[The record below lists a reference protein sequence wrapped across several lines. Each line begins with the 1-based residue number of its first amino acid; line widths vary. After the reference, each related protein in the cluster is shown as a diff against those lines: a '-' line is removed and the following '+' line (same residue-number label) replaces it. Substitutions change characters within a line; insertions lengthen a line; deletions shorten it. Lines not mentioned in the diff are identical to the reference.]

1 MRYISHSPSQID
13 EIIKNLGIDDV
24 SELFDD
30 IPDEFRLKEELD
42 LPEALDEIELKKEFV
57 ALGNKNKAP
66 EYASFMGAGIYD
78 HHVPAVVKALT
89 GRSEFYTSYTP
100 YQAEISQGTL
110 ASIFEYQTMIAKLT
124 GMDVVN
130 ASIYDGATSLAEA
143 VLMACDVKRKDRVV
157 ISEAVHPEYI
167 ETVKTYAFGLN
178 KEVCVVPYDEN
189 LETKWN
195 EIENSI
201 DDDTAALVVSMP
213 NFFGV
218 LEDVEK
224 ASKIADEKKLMLIV
238 VANPISLGLLV
249 PPGDYG
255 ADIVVGEGQ
264 PLGNVM
270 NFGGPGV
277 GFMGTKKKFTRRLP
291 GRIVGET
298 VDADG
303 DRGFVL
309 TLQAR
314 EQHIRRQRATS
325 NICSNQQ
332 LNALAATIYLAYL
345 GEKGLRDVAYHSHLK
360 ARYFIDEA
368 KKDGK
373 INIINDKIFNEVAVE
388 VENLDEKFEK
398 ALEHKVIPGV
408 KLDKFFSNQKN
419 RLLVAFTEKR
429 SKAEIDKLLDI
440 LRGEINE

>member
-13 EIIKNLGIDDV
+13 EILENLGMEDV
-24 SELFDD
+24 SKVFDD
-30 IPDEFRLKEELD
+30 IPDKFRLKEDLD
-42 LPEALDEIELKKEFV
+42 LPQPLDEVGLKKEFLTL
-57 ALGNKNKAP
+57 ANKNKAQ
-66 EYASFMGAGIYD
+66 EYVNFMGAGIYD
-78 HHVPAVVKALT
+78 HYVPAVVKALI

-110 ASIFEYQTMIAKLT
+110 GSIFEYQTMISKLT

-143 VLMACDVKRKDRVV
+143 VLMACDIKRKDKVV

-167 ETVKTYAFGLN
+167 ETVKTYAFGVN
-178 KEVCVVPYDEN
+178 KQIDVVSYNEN
-189 LETKWN
+189 LETNWK
-195 EIENSI
+195 ELENSI
-201 DDDTAALVVSMP
+201 DKNTAALVVSMP

-224 ASKIADEKKLMLIV
+224 ASKIAEEKKVMLIV

-255 ADIVVGEGQ
+255 ADVVVGEGQ
-264 PLGNVM
+264 PLGISM

-277 GFMGTKKKFTRRLP
+277 GFMGAKRKFVRRMP

-298 VDADG
+298 VDVDG
-303 DRGFVL
+303 NRGFVL

-345 GEKGLRDVAYHSHLK
+345 GKKGLKDVAYHSHLK

-368 KKDGK
+368 KKDSK
-373 INIINDKIFNEVAVE
+373 INIVNDKVFNEVVIE
-388 VENLDEKFEK
+388 VEDLDKKFEK
-398 ALEHKVIPGV
+398 ALEHKLIPGV
-408 KLDKFFSNQKN
+408 KLNKFFPDEKN

-429 SKAEIDKLLDI
+429 TKEEIDVLLDI